1 MHVLIRHMASHMST
15 CMGFDLCINEEGG
28 GGGGGGGGGWEVH
41 NQFVEG
47 EKRKGNKRKEGNE
60 RKGK

>member
-28 GGGGGGGGGWEVH
+28 GGGGGVGGSQPVRRRRE
-41 NQFVEG
+41 
-47 EKRKGNKRKEGNE
+47 KEG
-60 RKGK
+60 K